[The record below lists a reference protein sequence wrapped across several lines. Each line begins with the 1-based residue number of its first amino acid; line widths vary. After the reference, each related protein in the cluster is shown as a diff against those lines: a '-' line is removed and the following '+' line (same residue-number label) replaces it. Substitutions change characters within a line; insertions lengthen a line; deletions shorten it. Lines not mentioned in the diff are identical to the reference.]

1 MNYLKNLCQKI
12 GLEYLLQRPNKFYLL
27 FFLLIPSL
35 IFPEA
40 IVNVEDLRRD
50 GEKGF
55 FANISG
61 SMSFSRGNRN
71 RDSFSIQSSLDYN
84 IQDLETFFVAKR
96 SQKKINQRN
105 YDSATL
111 AHLRLNF
118 LFDND
123 PSLETYIQYTKNPF
137 RKFNKRELIGLGARF
152 NLVNNFKAGIGVM
165 NEDEEDLLGVT
176 DNTLRL
182 SSYFHSEF
190 LIDENIVFDLS
201 AFVQPALSSFSDYKA
216 TLIGQFDFHV
226 NENFKI
232 SLQYNTFYDSKP
244 PSTAVKKE
252 EGFATVFSYNFN

>member
-1 MNYLKNLCQKI
+1 MRKTSKL
-12 GLEYLLQRPNKFYLL
+12 
-27 FFLLIPSL
+27 FLLIFILIPSF
-35 IFPEA
+35 IYSEA

-55 FANISG
+55 FANLSG
-61 SMSFSRGNRN
+61 SLNFSRGNRN

-84 IQDLETFFVAKR
+84 IDNLETFFVVKR
-96 SQKKINQRN
+96 SQKKINKSN

-118 LFDND
+118 LFDKD
-123 PSLETYIQYTKNPF
+123 PSLEAFIQYSKNPF

-152 NLVNNFKAGIGVM
+152 NLENNFKIGIGII
-165 NEDEEDLLGVT
+165 NENEEDLSAIS

-201 AFVQPALSSFSDYKA
+201 AFLQPGISSFNDYKA

-226 NENFKI
+226 NDNFKI

-244 PSTAVKKE
+244 PSNAVKKE

>member
-1 MNYLKNLCQKI
+1 MT
-12 GLEYLLQRPNKFYLL
+12 GLEYLLLKQSKITFIFAL
-27 FFLLIPSL
+27 FLSSFIYS
-35 IFPEA
+35 EA

-61 SMSFSRGNRN
+61 SLSFSRGNRN

-84 IQDLETFFVAKR
+84 VEDLETFFVVKR
-96 SQKKINQRN
+96 SQKQINNKN

-118 LFDND
+118 LFDKD
-123 PSLETYIQYTKNPF
+123 PSLETFIQYTKNPF
-137 RKFNKRELIGLGARF
+137 RKFNKRELIGLGTRF
-152 NLVNNFKAGIGVM
+152 NLENNFKAGIGVM
-165 NEDEEDLLGVT
+165 NEDEEDLSSIT

-182 SSYFHSEF
+182 SSYIHSEF

-201 AFVQPALSSFSDYKA
+201 AFVQPALNSFSDYKA
-216 TLIGQFDFHV
+216 TLIGQFDFNV

-244 PSTAVKKE
+244 PLDAVKKE

>member
-1 MNYLKNLCQKI
+1 MRKTSKL
-12 GLEYLLQRPNKFYLL
+12 
-27 FFLLIPSL
+27 FLLIFILIPSF
-35 IFPEA
+35 IYSEA

-55 FANISG
+55 FANLSG
-61 SMSFSRGNRN
+61 SLNFSRGNRN

-84 IQDLETFFVAKR
+84 IDNLETFFVVKR
-96 SQKKINQRN
+96 SQKKINKSN

-118 LFDND
+118 LFDKD
-123 PSLETYIQYTKNPF
+123 PSMETFIQYSKNPF

-152 NLVNNFKAGIGVM
+152 NLENNFKIGIGII
-165 NEDEEDLLGVT
+165 NENEEDLSAIS

-201 AFVQPALSSFSDYKA
+201 AFLQPGISSFNDYKA

-226 NENFKI
+226 NDNFKI

-244 PSTAVKKE
+244 PSNAVKKE

>member
-1 MNYLKNLCQKI
+1 MI
-12 GLEYLLQRPNKFYLL
+12 VLEYLLRKQSKF
-27 FFLLIPSL
+27 IL
-35 IFPEA
+35 IFALFSSSFIYSEA

-61 SMSFSRGNRN
+61 SLSFSRGNRN

-84 IQDLETFFVAKR
+84 IEDLETFFVVKR

-118 LFDND
+118 LFDED
-123 PSLETYIQYTKNPF
+123 PSLETFFQYSKNPF
-137 RKFNKRELIGLGARF
+137 RKFNKRELVGLGARF
-152 NLVNNFKAGIGVM
+152 NLENNFKAGIGIM
-165 NEDEEDLLGVT
+165 NEDEEDLLGIT

-182 SSYFHSEF
+182 SSYFHREF
-190 LIDENIVFDLS
+190 LIDENIVFDFS
-201 AFVQPALSSFSDYKA
+201 AFLQPALSSFSDYKA

-244 PSTAVKKE
+244 PSNAVKKE

>member
-1 MNYLKNLCQKI
+1 M
-12 GLEYLLQRPNKFYLL
+12 QRPNKFYLL

-84 IQDLETFFVAKR
+84 IDDLETFFVVKR
-96 SQKKINQRN
+96 SQKQINKRN

-111 AHLRLNF
+111 GHIRLNF

-123 PSLETYIQYTKNPF
+123 PSLETFIQYSKNPF

-152 NLVNNFKAGIGVM
+152 NIENNYKTGIGIM
-165 NEDEEDLLGVT
+165 SEDEEDLSGIS
-176 DNTLRL
+176 DNTLRI

-190 LIDENIVFDLS
+190 LIEESIVFDFS
-201 AFVQPALSSFSDYKA
+201 AFIQPALSSFEDYKA
-216 TLIGQFDFHV
+216 TLIGQFDFNV

-244 PSTAVKKE
+244 PSNAVKKE

>member
-1 MNYLKNLCQKI
+1 MRKTSKLF
-12 GLEYLLQRPNKFYLL
+12 LLI
-27 FFLLIPSL
+27 FLLIPSF
-35 IFPEA
+35 IYSEA

-55 FANISG
+55 FANLSG
-61 SMSFSRGNRN
+61 SLNFSRGNRN

-84 IQDLETFFVAKR
+84 IDNLETFFVVKR
-96 SQKKINQRN
+96 SQKKINKSN

-118 LFDND
+118 LFDKD
-123 PSLETYIQYTKNPF
+123 PSLEAFIQYSKNPF

-152 NLVNNFKAGIGVM
+152 NLENNFKAGIGIM
-165 NEDEEDLLGVT
+165 NENEEDLSAIS

-201 AFVQPALSSFSDYKA
+201 AFLQPGISSFNDYKA

-226 NENFKI
+226 NDNFKI

-244 PSTAVKKE
+244 PSNAVKKE

>member
-1 MNYLKNLCQKI
+1 LQKRSK
-12 GLEYLLQRPNKFYLL
+12 L
-27 FFLLIPSL
+27 FLLIFFLIPSF
-35 IFPEA
+35 IYSEA
-40 IVNVEDLRRD
+40 IVNIEDLRRD

-61 SMSFSRGNRN
+61 SLSFSRGNRN

-84 IQDLETFFVAKR
+84 IENLETFFVVKR
-96 SQKKINQRN
+96 SQKKINKSN

-118 LFDND
+118 LFDKD
-123 PSLETYIQYTKNPF
+123 PSLEAFIQYSKNPF

-152 NLVNNFKAGIGVM
+152 NLENNFKAGIGIM
-165 NEDEEDLLGVT
+165 NENEEDLSAISN
-176 DNTLRL
+176 NTLRL
-182 SSYFHSEF
+182 SSYLHSEF

-201 AFVQPALSSFSDYKA
+201 AFLQPELSSFSDYKA

-244 PSTAVKKE
+244 PSNAVKKE

>member
-1 MNYLKNLCQKI
+1 LRKTSKLF
-12 GLEYLLQRPNKFYLL
+12 LLI
-27 FFLLIPSL
+27 FLLIPSF
-35 IFPEA
+35 IYSEA

-55 FANISG
+55 FANLSG
-61 SMSFSRGNRN
+61 SLNFSRGNRN

-84 IQDLETFFVAKR
+84 IDNLETFFVVKR
-96 SQKKINQRN
+96 SQKKINKNN

-118 LFDND
+118 LFDKD
-123 PSLETYIQYTKNPF
+123 PSLETFIQYSKNPF

-152 NLVNNFKAGIGVM
+152 NLENNFKAGIGIM
-165 NEDEEDLLGVT
+165 NENEEDLSAIS

-201 AFVQPALSSFSDYKA
+201 AFLQPGISSFNDYKA

-226 NENFKI
+226 NDNFKI

-244 PSTAVKKE
+244 PSNAVKKE

>member
-1 MNYLKNLCQKI
+1 MRKTSKL
-12 GLEYLLQRPNKFYLL
+12 
-27 FFLLIPSL
+27 FLLIFILIPSF
-35 IFPEA
+35 IYSEA

-55 FANISG
+55 FANLSG
-61 SMSFSRGNRN
+61 SLNFSRGNRN

-84 IQDLETFFVAKR
+84 IDNLETFFVVKR
-96 SQKKINQRN
+96 SQKKINKSN

-118 LFDND
+118 LFDKD
-123 PSLETYIQYTKNPF
+123 PSLEAFIQYSKNPF

-152 NLVNNFKAGIGVM
+152 NLENNFKAGIGIM
-165 NEDEEDLLGVT
+165 NENEEDLSAIS

-201 AFVQPALSSFSDYKA
+201 AFLQPGISSFNDYKA

-226 NENFKI
+226 NDNFKI

-244 PSTAVKKE
+244 PSNAVKKE

>member
-1 MNYLKNLCQKI
+1 LQKLSKI
-12 GLEYLLQRPNKFYLL
+12 LL
-27 FFLLIPSL
+27 FFALFSSSFLYS
-35 IFPEA
+35 EA
-40 IVNVEDLRRD
+40 IVNIEDLRRD

-61 SMSFSRGNRN
+61 SLSFSRGNRN
-71 RDSFSIQSSLDYN
+71 RDSFSLQSSIDYN
-84 IQDLETFFVAKR
+84 VEDLESFFVVKR
-96 SQKKINQRN
+96 SQKQINKKN

-118 LFDND
+118 LFDKD
-123 PSLETYIQYTKNPF
+123 PSLETFIQYSKNPF
-137 RKFNKRELIGLGARF
+137 RRFNKRELIGLGARF
-152 NLVNNFKAGIGVM
+152 NLENDLKAGVGVM
-165 NEDEEDLLGVT
+165 NEDEEDLSGIT

-190 LIDENIVFDLS
+190 LIDENIIFDLS
-201 AFVQPALSSFSDYKA
+201 GFLQPSLNSFSDYKA
-216 TLIGQFDFHV
+216 TLIGQFDFHI

-244 PSTAVKKE
+244 PSNAVKKE

>member
-1 MNYLKNLCQKI
+1 MT
-12 GLEYLLQRPNKFYLL
+12 GLGYLLRKLSKF
-27 FFLLIPSL
+27 IL
-35 IFPEA
+35 IFTLFSSSFIYSEA

-61 SMSFSRGNRN
+61 SLSFSRGNRN

-84 IQDLETFFVAKR
+84 IEDLETFFVVKR
-96 SQKKINQRN
+96 SQKQINQKN

-111 AHLRLNF
+111 AHMRLNF
-118 LFDND
+118 LFDKD
-123 PSLETYIQYTKNPF
+123 PSLETFIQYSKNPF
-137 RKFNKRELIGLGARF
+137 RKFNKRELIGFGARF
-152 NLVNNFKAGIGVM
+152 NLDNNFKAGIGVM
-165 NEDEEDLLGVT
+165 NEDEEDLSSIT

-182 SSYFHSEF
+182 SSYLHSEF

-201 AFVQPALSSFSDYKA
+201 AFFQPALSSLSDYKA

-232 SLQYNTFYDSKP
+232 SLQYNTFYDSRP
-244 PSTAVKKE
+244 PSNAVKKE

>member
-1 MNYLKNLCQKI
+1 MI
-12 GLEYLLQRPNKFYLL
+12 GLEYLLRKQSKF
-27 FFLLIPSL
+27 IL
-35 IFPEA
+35 IFALFSSSFIYSEA

-61 SMSFSRGNRN
+61 SLSFSRGNRN

-84 IQDLETFFVAKR
+84 IEDLETFFVVKR

-118 LFDND
+118 LFDQD
-123 PSLETYIQYTKNPF
+123 PSLETFVQYSKNPF
-137 RKFNKRELIGLGARF
+137 RKFNKRELVGLGARF
-152 NLVNNFKAGIGVM
+152 NLENNFKAGIGIM
-165 NEDEEDLLGVT
+165 NEDEEDLLGIT

-182 SSYFHSEF
+182 SSYFHREF
-190 LIDENIVFDLS
+190 LIDENIVFDFS
-201 AFVQPALSSFSDYKA
+201 AFLQPALSSFSDYKA

-244 PSTAVKKE
+244 PSNAVKKE

>member
-1 MNYLKNLCQKI
+1 M
-12 GLEYLLQRPNKFYLL
+12 QRPSKFYLL
-27 FFLLIPSL
+27 FFLLIPS
-35 IFPEA
+35 IMYSEA

-55 FANISG
+55 FANVSG
-61 SMSFSRGNRN
+61 SLSFSRGNRN

-84 IQDLETFFVAKR
+84 IDDLETFFVVKR
-96 SQKKINQRN
+96 SQKQINKRN

-111 AHLRLNF
+111 GHIRLNF

-123 PSLETYIQYTKNPF
+123 PSLETFIQYSKNPF

-152 NLVNNFKAGIGVM
+152 NLENNFKTGVGLM
-165 NEDEEDLLGVT
+165 GEDEEDLSGIS
-176 DNTLRL
+176 DNTLRI

-190 LIDENIVFDLS
+190 LIEENIVFDFS
-201 AFVQPALSSFSDYKA
+201 AFIQPALSSFEDYKA
-216 TLIGQFDFHV
+216 TLIGQFDFNV
-226 NENFKI
+226 NDNFKI

-244 PSTAVKKE
+244 PSSAVKKE

>member
-1 MNYLKNLCQKI
+1 MNYRKKPYQMT
-12 GLEYLLQRPNKFYLL
+12 GLGYLLRKQSKFI
-27 FFLLIPSL
+27 LIFSL
-35 IFPEA
+35 ISSSFIYPEA

-61 SMSFSRGNRN
+61 SLSFSRGNRN

-84 IQDLETFFVAKR
+84 LEDLETFFVVKR
-96 SQKKINQRN
+96 SQKKINQKN

-118 LFDND
+118 LFDKD
-123 PSLETYIQYTKNPF
+123 PSLETFIQYSKNPF

-152 NLVNNFKAGIGVM
+152 NLENNFKAGIGVM
-165 NEDEEDLLGVT
+165 NEDEEDLSAIT

-190 LIDENIVFDLS
+190 LIDKNIVFDLS
-201 AFVQPALSSFSDYKA
+201 AFLQPALNSFSDYKA
-216 TLIGQFDFHV
+216 TLIGQFDFHI

-232 SLQYNTFYDSKP
+232 SLQYNTFYDSRP
-244 PSTAVKKE
+244 PTNAVKKE
-252 EGFATVFSYNFN
+252 EGFATVFSYNFD

>member
-1 MNYLKNLCQKI
+1 MNYLNKPCQMI
-12 GLEYLLQRPNKFYLL
+12 GLEYLLRKQSKFI
-27 FFLLIPSL
+27 LIFSL
-35 IFPEA
+35 ISSSFIYPEA

-61 SMSFSRGNRN
+61 SLSFSRGNRN

-84 IQDLETFFVAKR
+84 LEDLETFFVVKR
-96 SQKKINQRN
+96 SQKKINQKN

-118 LFDND
+118 LFDKD
-123 PSLETYIQYTKNPF
+123 PSLETFIQYSKNPF

-152 NLVNNFKAGIGVM
+152 NLENNFKAGIGVM
-165 NEDEEDLLGVT
+165 NENEEDLSAIT
-176 DNTLRL
+176 DNTLRI

-201 AFVQPALSSFSDYKA
+201 AFLQPALNSFSDYKA
-216 TLIGQFDFHV
+216 TLIGQFDFHI

-232 SLQYNTFYDSKP
+232 SLQYNTFYDSRP
-244 PSTAVKKE
+244 PTNAVKKE
-252 EGFATVFSYNFN
+252 EGFATVFSYNFD

>member
-1 MNYLKNLCQKI
+1 MT
-12 GLEYLLQRPNKFYLL
+12 GLEYLLLKRSKF
-27 FFLLIPSL
+27 IL
-35 IFPEA
+35 IFVLISSSFLFSEA

-61 SMSFSRGNRN
+61 SLSFSRGNRN
-71 RDSFSIQSSLDYN
+71 RDSFAIQSSLDYN
-84 IQDLETFFVAKR
+84 VDDLETFFVVKR
-96 SQKKINQRN
+96 SQKKINQNN

-118 LFDND
+118 LFDNN

-152 NLVNNFKAGIGVM
+152 NLQNNFKAGIGVM
-165 NEDEEDLLGVT
+165 NEDEEDLLAIN

-182 SSYFHSEF
+182 SSYFHNEF

-201 AFVQPALSSFSDYKA
+201 AFIQPALSSFSDYKA
-216 TLIGQFDFHV
+216 TIIGQLDFHV
-226 NENFKI
+226 NTNFKI
-232 SLQYNTFYDSKP
+232 SLQYNTFYDSRP
-244 PSTAVKKE
+244 PSNAVKKE

>member
-1 MNYLKNLCQKI
+1 M
-12 GLEYLLQRPNKFYLL
+12 
-27 FFLLIPSL
+27 LIPTILYS
-35 IFPEA
+35 EA

-55 FANISG
+55 FANVSG
-61 SMSFSRGNRN
+61 SLSFSRGNRN

-84 IQDLETFFVAKR
+84 IDDLETFFVVKR
-96 SQKKINQRN
+96 SQKQINKRN

-111 AHLRLNF
+111 GHIRLNF

-123 PSLETYIQYTKNPF
+123 PSLETFIQYSKNPF

-152 NLVNNFKAGIGVM
+152 NLENNFKTGVGLM
-165 NEDEEDLLGVT
+165 GEDEEDLSGIA
-176 DNTLRL
+176 DNTLRI

-190 LIDENIVFDLS
+190 LIEENIVFDFS
-201 AFVQPALSSFSDYKA
+201 AFIQPALSSFEDYKA
-216 TLIGQFDFHV
+216 TLIGQFDFNV

-244 PSTAVKKE
+244 PSNAVKKE

>member
-1 MNYLKNLCQKI
+1 MQK
-12 GLEYLLQRPNKFYLL
+12 RSK
-27 FFLLIPSL
+27 FFLLIFFLIPSF
-35 IFPEA
+35 IYSEA
-40 IVNVEDLRRD
+40 IVNIEDLRRD

-61 SMSFSRGNRN
+61 SLSFSRGNRN

-84 IQDLETFFVAKR
+84 LENLETFFVVKR
-96 SQKKINQRN
+96 SQKKINKSN

-118 LFDND
+118 LFDKD
-123 PSLETYIQYTKNPF
+123 PSLEVFIQYSKNPF

-152 NLVNNFKAGIGVM
+152 NLENNFKAGIGIM
-165 NEDEEDLLGVT
+165 NENEEDLLAISN
-176 DNTLRL
+176 NTLRL
-182 SSYFHSEF
+182 SSYLHSEF

-201 AFVQPALSSFSDYKA
+201 AFLQPELSSFSDYKA

-244 PSTAVKKE
+244 PSNAVKKE